1 MIDQI
6 MDNHQ
11 NVKSAIMMAQNEV
24 DKIAGLKQKVDEENI
39 KVNSRKEDEKQK
51 MARIAEL
58 KEKIEELKKQAS
70 MQHELEEDRV
80 LRQKQ
85 DQYDELEKLYD
96 EKLEKLAIY
105 KA

>member
-1 MIDQI
+1 M
-6 MDNHQ
+6 
-11 NVKSAIMMAQNEV
+11 
-24 DKIAGLKQKVDEENI
+24 
-39 KVNSRKEDEKQK
+39 NSRKEDEKQK